1 MTFCLLAVSTHLGHD
16 VVLVSYDDWLLLVV
30 FGNVPLSLQISLGN
44 VSAHLVPIPRLQVR
58 LTLALLVGQGQGA
71 QS

>member
-16 VVLVSYDDWLLLVV
+16 IVLVSYNYWLLLVV
-30 FGNVPLSLQISLGN
+30 FSKVPLSLQISFSN
-44 VSAHLVPIPRLQVR
+44 VSAHLVPIPRLQVC
-58 LTLALLVGQGQGA
+58 LTLALLVGQRQGA